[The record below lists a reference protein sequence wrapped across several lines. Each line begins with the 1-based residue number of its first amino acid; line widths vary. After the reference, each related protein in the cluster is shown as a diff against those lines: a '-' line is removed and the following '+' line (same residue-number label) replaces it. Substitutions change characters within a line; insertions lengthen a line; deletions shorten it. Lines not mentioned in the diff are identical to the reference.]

1 MKKSGANMP
10 MKRKNSDPMTSKYK
24 GSLKGSTR
32 KNEVFL
38 LGRRGL
44 TAMHEK
50 DMRGI
55 MTKPMMRM
63 DQPKPRDESFNIFDN
78 AIGKTTP
85 PIEEPETAI
94 PKAAALFL
102 SKYWETAAKA
112 GICRKAIA
120 VPMRIP

>member
-1 MKKSGANMP
+1 MP
-10 MKRKNSDPMTSKYK
+10 MKRKKSDPMTNKYK
-24 GSLKGSTR
+24 GFLKGSMR

-44 TAMHEK
+44 TVMHEK

-55 MTKPMMRM
+55 MTKPMMRI
-63 DQPKPRDESFNIFDN
+63 DQPKPREESFNIFDS

-85 PIEEPETAI
+85 PIEEPDTVI

-112 GICRKAIA
+112 GIWRKAIA